1 MTGHD
6 YEYVVAAYLRR
17 HGYSGVTV
25 TQGSGDYGVDV
36 VAKKAGVR
44 YAVQCKYYS
53 KPVGQEAV
61 REAVAGMAMY
71 RCQRAMVVTNSTFTS
86 AAEDLARINGV
97 TLLSGI
103 ENEHSQTGAGCLL
116 RIVAVLFWVFLAW
129 LVFDGVKGNI
139 QSGSYLLAVRNTVE
153 GVLFL
158 SVPLWLRALWRKLK
172 DWWTNRA

>member
-6 YEYVVAAYLRR
+6 YEYVVANYLRR

-44 YAVQCKYYS
+44 YAVQCKHYS

-71 RCQRAMVVTNSTFTS
+71 RCQRAMVVTNSTFTR

-97 TLLSGI
+97 ILLSGI
-103 ENEHSQTGAGCLL
+103 ENERSQTGAGWLL
-116 RIVAVLFWVFLAW
+116 RIVGVLFWALLAW
-129 LVFDGVKGNI
+129 LIVSGVKDNI
-139 QSGSYLLAVRNTVE
+139 QNGEYLWAVRNTVE
-153 GVLFL
+153 GILFL
-158 SVPLWLRALWRKLK
+158 SAPWWLRALWRRLK
-172 DWWTNRA
+172 DWWASRA